1 MNDTLFPQR
10 KAVDLPAMTSTR
22 AAIYARSATRC
33 EFGST
38 FALDVQVQACRR
50 FCDERSYIV
59 EEQHIYQEVASGAD
73 VRNRPRLHALRMSA
87 RSNAFDIVVILDAD
101 RLSRNPAQV
110 QVLANE
116 LEAIGI
122 QIASA
127 SGNGLLAWDEFVFR
141 KGNRFYT
148 APHANSTTQSF

>member
-1 MNDTLFPQR
+1 MKDTLLTQQETLTCS
-10 KAVDLPAMTSTR
+10 VVTSTR
-22 AAIYARSATRC
+22 AAIYARSATQC
-33 EFGST
+33 EQGSLYSLN
-38 FALDVQVQACRR
+38 AQMAACRSY
-50 FCDERSYIV
+50 CDERGYLLD
-59 EEQHIYQEVASGAD
+59 EQYIYQEIASGAD
-73 VRNRPRLHALRMSA
+73 LRNRPSLHDLRMAA

-110 QVLANE
+110 QALANE

-127 SGNGLLAWDEFVFR
+127 RENGLLAWDEFAFR

-148 APHANSTTQSF
+148 APHANSTAQPY